1 MSLLRVDYIEPLGGT
16 AGTLT
21 LSSNV
26 ELSGSLTVGGTQ
38 FIDGVVTCG
47 AATGSTLRCGLH
59 NTASSV
65 YSSVVGGGLNSVGFD
80 NTFSLYCTDPNTGT
94 LYLNND
100 VSSIITTGCCVSY
113 YNFCDQAI
121 YSGVVT
127 CSTWSGDY
135 TEILG
140 IFPGSTG
147 GYYSV
152 LRLEDGIYGDC
163 YSPGSTV
170 SGGVGN
176 TVVGCYSFV
185 GGGYRNTASS
195 YYATVSGG
203 YCNTASSSSSTV
215 SGGYC
220 NTASGNDS
228 TVGGGCYN
236 IASCGL
242 ATVSGGY
249 ANLASKGYSTVG
261 GGFTNTASGNFSTV
275 SGGNRNVASSYC
287 ATVSGGYCNTA
298 SCFNATVGG
307 GACNTASSY
316 YATVGGGVCNI
327 ASSYHSG
334 ILGGRDNTTSGYA
347 FAMIIGSCIT
357 ADRACTTFV
366 NNLSIKNIP
375 TSSAGLPPGSIWSDG
390 GTLKIV
396 S

>member
-94 LYLNND
+94 LYLNNN
-100 VSSIITTGCCVSY
+100 VSSTITTGCCVSY
-113 YNFCDQAI
+113 YNFCDQTI

-140 IFPGSTG
+140 IFPGSARG
-147 GYYSV
+147 CYSV

-176 TVVGCYSFV
+176 TAVGCYPFV
-185 GGGYRNTASS
+185 GGGYRNTASCR
-195 YYATVSGG
+195 YATVSGG
-203 YCNTASSSSSTV
+203 YRNTASGNSATV
-215 SGGYC
+215 SGGYYNIASNGYATVGGGYC
-220 NTASGNDS
+220 NTAEGAYP
-228 TVGGGCYN
+228 V
-236 IASCGL
+236 
-242 ATVSGGY
+242 VSGG
-249 ANLASKGYSTVG
+249 G
-261 GGFTNTASGNFSTV
+261 
-275 SGGNRNVASSYC
+275 RNI
-287 ATVSGGYCNTA
+287 
-298 SCFNATVGG
+298 
-307 GACNTASSY
+307 ASSY
-316 YATVGGGVCNI
+316 YATVGGGSENTASGYIATVSGGDRNIASCNYATVSGGYCNI
-327 ASSYHSG
+327 ASSYYSG
-334 ILGGRDNTTSGYA
+334 ILGGKCNTTAGYDC
-347 FAMIIGSCIT
+347 AMIIGACIT

-375 TSSAGLPPGSIWSDG
+375 TSPAGLPSGSIWSDVCNG